1 MRVLVTGGAGFIGS
15 AVAQELSSTGHQV
28 VIIDSLRADVHG
40 DSSPAGIDRRP
51 VPIPSSGELIVAD
64 LRDRDAVVA
73 ALAGVDAVVHLA
85 AKVGLGVDLDDL
97 EDYVSSNDLGS
108 AVLLRAMARKDIGRL
123 VLAGSMVVYGEGAYT
138 CAEHGPVA
146 PGPRLEGHLSAGRFE
161 PPCPLCG
168 RALAPGLVSEDA
180 APDPRNGYAATKLHQ
195 EHLCAV
201 WARETGG
208 TVAALRFHNVY
219 GPGMPRD
226 TPYAGVAAIFRSALE
241 RGAAPTVLE
250 DGCQRR
256 DFVEVSDVAR
266 AVAAALV
273 PRGVVQNEPVPAFRA
288 YNIGSGRIGT
298 IGELAALLAV
308 SMDGPAP
315 VITGGYRL
323 GDVRHVTA
331 SSERAARELGWRARV
346 SLMDGV
352 RTFADAPM
360 RA

>member
-15 AVAQELSSTGHQV
+15 VVVQELIEAGHHPV
-28 VIIDSLRADVHG
+28 VIDSLRSDVHG
-40 DSSPAGIDRRP
+40 GGAYGAGPEARP
-51 VPIPSSGELIVAD
+51 VPAVDELIVAD
-64 LRDRDAVVA
+64 VRDHGAVAV
-73 ALAGVDAVVHLA
+73 ALAGVEAVVHLA

-97 EDYVSSNDLGS
+97 EDYVSTNDLGT
-108 AVLLRAMARKDIGRL
+108 AVLLRAMAQAPVRRL

-146 PGPRLEGHLSAGRFE
+146 PGPRQASDLSAGRFE
-161 PPCPLCG
+161 PPCPICARPLV
-168 RALAPGLVSEDA
+168 PGLVTEDA
-180 APDPRNGYAATKLHQ
+180 ATDPRNGYAATKLHQ

-219 GPGMPRD
+219 GPGMPKD

-250 DGCQRR
+250 DGRQRR

-266 AVAAALV
+266 AVVAAV
-273 PRGVVQNEPVPAFRA
+273 TVDPAADRPPFRA
-288 YNIGSGRIGT
+288 YNIGSGRVGT
-298 IGELAALLAV
+298 IGELATVLATT
-308 SMDGPAP
+308 MAGPAP

-331 SSERAARELGWRARV
+331 SSERAERELGWKARI
-346 SLMDGV
+346 SLADGV
-352 RTFADAPM
+352 KTFAGAPM
-360 RA
+360 RG